1 MPIMPISRR
10 HLLRASGAALA
21 CAPLDLAAAPAS
33 RRSYRWMP
41 KISENLNDVNPST
54 LKWLKQV
61 GCNHVVLQGTDWVDR
76 DKKGYWSVEEVRDI
90 KKACDEA
97 DLKLESLMLPIDSY
111 RAARFGLPERD
122 RDIENAIKS
131 VRALAEAGVPRME
144 WRFQLDFFWGGNVG
158 YVSDPG
164 RGGARYSGFDYNK
177 VKDLPPIEGM
187 QPASADEVWKRLV
200 YFCRPV
206 ADAAEKAGVL
216 LSMHPNDPPV
226 PLMRGVP
233 RVLHSA
239 DAMRRFLQE
248 VPNANSGI
256 TFCQGTFTEMGVNV
270 LEEIKWFATRKR
282 LNLVH
287 FRAVRGTVPRYVE
300 TFIDD
305 GDVDMLQ
312 AMKTYRDSGY
322 DGPIVSDHTAGM
334 EGDRGF
340 GFMGRTFSHGYMLA
354 LVHAVNAMR

>member
-1 MPIMPISRR
+1 VTLSRR
-10 HLLRASGAALA
+10 NLLKTSGAGLAMPALGA
-21 CAPLDLAAAPAS
+21 QT
-33 RRSYRWMP
+33 RRGPRNYGWMP
-41 KISENLNDVNPST
+41 RISENLNDVNVST

-61 GCNHVVLQGTDWVDR
+61 GCNHVVLQGTDWVDS
-76 DKKGYWSVEEVRDI
+76 DKKGYWSIADI
-90 KKACDEA
+90 QRVAKPCGEA
-97 DLKLESLMLPIDSY
+97 GLKLESLMLPIDSY

-122 RDIENAIKS
+122 RDIENAIQCVK
-131 VRALAEAGVPRME
+131 ALAACGVPRME
-144 WRFQLDFFWGGNVG
+144 WRFQLDFFWGANVG

-164 RGGARYSGFDYNK
+164 RGGARYSGFDYRQ

-187 QPASADEVWKRLV
+187 QAVGADEVWKRLV

-226 PLMRGVP
+226 PTMRGVA
-233 RVLHSA
+233 RVLYSA
-239 DAMRRFLQE
+239 DAMRRFLKE

-256 TFCQGTFTEMGVNV
+256 TLCQGTFTEMGVDV
-270 LEEIKWFATRKR
+270 FQEIRYFATRKR

-305 GDVDMLQ
+305 GDIDMLQ

-322 DGPIVSDHTAGM
+322 DGPMVSDHTPGM

-340 GFMGRTFSHGYMLA
+340 GLMGRTFSHGYMLA
-354 LVHAVNAMR
+354 LVHAVNAMP

>member
-1 MPIMPISRR
+1 MPITRR
-10 HLLRASGAALA
+10 NLIEASAAALSVSA
-21 CAPLDLAAAPAS
+21 LHGQTAQTSP
-33 RRSYRWMP
+33 RRYAWTPRL
-41 KISENLNDVNPST
+41 SENLNDVNPST

-61 GCNHVVLQGTDWVDR
+61 GCNHVVLQGTDWVDAA
-76 DKKGYWSVEEVRDI
+76 KKGYWSVDDVLGV
-90 KKACDEA
+90 KKACEA
-97 DLKLESLMLPIDSY
+97 AELKLESMMLPIDSY

-122 RDIENAIKS
+122 RDIENAIKC
-131 VRALAEAGVPRME
+131 VKALAIAGVPRME
-144 WRFQLDFFWGGNVG
+144 WRFQLDFYWGGNVG

-164 RGGARYSGFDYNK
+164 RGGARYSGFDYDK

-187 QPASADEVWKRLV
+187 QPVGADEVWKRLV

-226 PLMRGVP
+226 PVMRGVA
-233 RVLHSA
+233 RVLYSA
-239 DAMRRFLQE
+239 DAMRRFLKE
-248 VPNANSGI
+248 VPNPNSGI
-256 TFCQGTFTEMGVNV
+256 SFCQGTFTEMGVNV

-287 FRAVRGTVPRYVE
+287 FRAVRGKVPRYVE
-300 TFIDD
+300 TFIDE

-312 AMKTYRDSGY
+312 AMKAYRDSGY

-340 GFMGRTFSHGYMLA
+340 RLMGRTFSHGYMLA
-354 LVHAVNAMR
+354 LVHAVNAMP